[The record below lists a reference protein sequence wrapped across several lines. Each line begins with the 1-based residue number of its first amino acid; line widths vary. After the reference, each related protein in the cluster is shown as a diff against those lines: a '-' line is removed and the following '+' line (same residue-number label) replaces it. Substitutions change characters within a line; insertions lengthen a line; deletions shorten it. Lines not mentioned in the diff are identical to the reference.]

1 MVSCRLLQKRILCWP
16 TLTNIWRLV
25 GSWILTLLISW
36 SKSYHILWFVLYIP
50 MKKCHAPIVFPSKTM
65 IFPLIYTWNGHFFP
79 TDFPWTT
86 RRWEFWTAQSPTS
99 PFTELSQQ
107 LLPQAG
113 CIHLCI
119 HTVHIYYYIYIC
131 IMYQINLMTCICVAM
146 ILYNYIYIYREREK
160 ELYCII

>member
-1 MVSCRLLQKRILCWP
+1 MLSFITETHSLLANFDQHL
-16 TLTNIWRLV
+16 RLV

-79 TDFPWTT
+79 NW
-86 RRWEFWTAQSPTS
+86 
-99 PFTELSQQ
+99 
-107 LLPQAG
+107 LPMNNETVG
-113 CIHLCI
+113 ILDRSEPNFSIHRAVSAALASGRLYTFVYTYC
-119 HTVHIYYYIYIC
+119 TYILYIC

-146 ILYNYIYIYREREK
+146 ILYNYIYTEREK